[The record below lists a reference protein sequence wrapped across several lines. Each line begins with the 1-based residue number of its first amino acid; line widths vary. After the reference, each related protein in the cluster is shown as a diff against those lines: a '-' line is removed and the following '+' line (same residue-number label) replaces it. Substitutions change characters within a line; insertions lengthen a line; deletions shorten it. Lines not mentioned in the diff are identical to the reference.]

1 VNRSPIRFALVGLAL
16 VVGAWLALGLRGV
29 RLMDDGDAVLAKA
42 QAGEVPAAEVNA
54 GLDDYAKAGRLSPDL
69 TPLIRQGQLAYAA
82 GREHDA
88 SVIAQRATE
97 AEPDNLQAWYLAWV
111 VAPPKTPA
119 KQHAED
125 KVLDLNPWFEYAL
138 QRARLA
144 AQRKTR

>member
-1 VNRSPIRFALVGLAL
+1 VNGSGIRLALVGLAL
-16 VVGAWLALGLRGV
+16 VVGAWLALGARGV
-29 RLMDDGDAVLAKA
+29 RLIDDGDAVLAKA
-42 QAGEVPAAEVNA
+42 RVGDVPPAEVNA

-82 GREHDA
+82 DRQADA
-88 SVIAQRATE
+88 AVIARRATA

-125 KVLDLNPWFEYAL
+125 MVLKLNPWFEYAL
-138 QRARLA
+138 QRARSA
-144 AQRKTR
+144 AKRQSR